1 MSTVNVLGS
10 CSSMDDL
17 SSLSK
22 NKPRQDRAELK
33 LQLPALHLDLS
44 PTEAEELLPGNAW
57 PAQALPGSA
66 VTPRL
71 QKGPGNTQLPL
82 SISWTWDSKAPEAPS
97 QSPLVS
103 PTTAH

>member
-57 PAQALPGSA
+57 PAPSPARLSSDTTIAKGTREHSA
-66 VTPRL
+66 TTEYQL
-71 QKGPGNTQLPL
+71 DLGLKGP
-82 SISWTWDSKAPEAPS
+82 
-97 QSPLVS
+97 
-103 PTTAH
+103 